1 MFLAWFVVVPF
12 VCFASVKVKVSEN
25 QCPQLKNCTCQYQGQ
40 LLNVNCINITD
51 TSQLTTILHEGLK
64 NQTFNHV
71 YISKSNISHI
81 PSSLFANLTIQKI
94 ILRHVDVETVDPDA
108 FETIQ
113 GLYELKLNYGKIK
126 SIPIAISNVG
136 MRLRSLWME
145 HGKIKEIRFEFQN
158 FTILEL
164 LDLKAN
170 KIVSIHKDAFISF
183 KNLRK
188 LDLSQNAI
196 KVLEPGTFREM
207 HQLQQ
212 LFLGN
217 SSLVCGDGLLDNMV
231 DIEKVILVNNNLT
244 NIDKLTSTKLFHVK
258 ELFLSNNPLQS
269 LRKDTF
275 EDKYVSLTWLR
286 LDHTELRSVH
296 KNTFQKMLFLHNLD
310 ISHNHI
316 EEFDKTTFDNLPLVN
331 INLYR
336 NQLTTINGLSN
347 MPLETLNAGDNKIRN
362 IRGAFDKL
370 PKLQYV
376 LLTHNFIP
384 CIEGQTFRNNEML
397 QHLIISRN
405 KITWLASNAF
415 EGLKKLKILILNHNF
430 IQSLNGSLQYL
441 PWLQVLDL
449 FNNSLTHLNAF
460 DFNVTQGLY
469 KLKISSNKLVS
480 VEGAFVNMKLL
491 GALFIGANYLE
502 TLSRESFPEHLK
514 NLWYIKLWGNPLA
527 CDCRLTWL
535 LRWIR
540 DTKKVMDRPRCFQP
554 QWLKNRHFRHLK
566 ESDLLN
572 WPDHCPEPCN
582 CFCVS
587 NNSDYFINVDCSG
600 RQMSAIPTILPGK
613 VGYLNVNNNS
623 VQNLEDLD
631 FCGRPQLQTLLLE
644 NNRITVVNNVSFP
657 KNLKRLSL
665 ARNDIESFPLSTIED
680 LVLDNITLSDN
691 PWLCLCK
698 TLPFRNWLFSHRDV
712 VSDIN
717 ETYCSSSLENGPLRG
732 NVLVSL
738 TERDLCPQKV
748 AMYIVIT
755 IGILALLLGV
765 SGVKI
770 IYSRYNM
777 NIKIWMYTHHIC
789 TFLSCVKE
797 DEIDEDKVFD
807 AFICYNTL
815 DESLVLNNIL
825 PGLEE
830 QEPFYNLCI
839 HERNFL
845 AGSYIADNIVQAV
858 KASRRII
865 VVLSENFVKSEWC
878 RMEFKTAHLQV
889 LEDRIHRL
897 LVILLGDLPDEEDMD
912 PEMNMY
918 LKTVVYLKW
927 GDKNFWNKLR
937 YFMPKKVNVVPAER
951 QPLLKD

>member
-1 MFLAWFVVVPF
+1 MFLAWFVVLPF
-12 VCFASVKVKVSEN
+12 VCLASVKVKVSEN
-25 QCPQLKNCTCQYQGQ
+25 QCPQLKNCTCQYQSQ
-40 LLNVNCINITD
+40 LLNVNCTNITD
-51 TSQLTTILHEGLK
+51 TSQLVTVLHKDLI
-64 NQTFNHV
+64 NQTFSNV
-71 YISKSNISHI
+71 YINWSNISHI
-81 PSSLFANLTIQKI
+81 SSSLFANLTILKI
-94 ILRHVDVETVDPDA
+94 ILQHVDVKTIDPDA
-108 FETIQ
+108 FVTIQ
-113 GLYELKLNYGKIK
+113 YLSQFKLNYGKIEL
-126 SIPIAISNVG
+126 IPKAISNIG
-136 MRLRSLWME
+136 MRLRRMWLE
-145 HGKIKEIRFEFQN
+145 HGKIKEIRFELRN
-158 FTILEL
+158 FVIVEEL
-164 LDLKAN
+164 FFKDN
-170 KIVSIHKDAFISF
+170 KIEYIHKNAFDS
-183 KNLRK
+183 LAK
-188 LDLSQNAI
+188 LKMLILSQNKI
-196 KVLEPGTFREM
+196 KVLEPGM
-207 HQLQQ
+207 HQPKG

-217 SSLVCGDGLLDNMV
+217 GSFMYTAGLSDTMV
-231 DIEKVILVNNNLT
+231 NTEKVNNVRNINKFASTRMLNLKDF
-244 NIDKLTSTKLFHVK
+244 N
-258 ELFLSNNPLQS
+258 LSHNPLRL

-275 EDKYVSLTWLR
+275 GYNYVSLTILK
-286 LDHTELRSVH
+286 LSNTELKSVH
-296 KNTFQKMLFLHNLD
+296 KETFKKMSFLHTLYLSNNY
-310 ISHNHI
+310 IV
-316 EEFDKTTFDNLPLVN
+316 EFENTTFDNLPLTL
-331 INLYR
+331 INLKNNR
-336 NQLTTINGLSN
+336 LITITGLFVN
-347 MPLETLNAGDNKIRN
+347 LPLEILDVSYNRIKTV
-362 IRGAFDKL
+362 RGAFDKL
-370 PKLQYV
+370 PKLQY
-376 LLTHNFIP
+376 LYLNNNALS
-384 CIEGQTFRNNEML
+384 CIEERTFQNNKML
-397 QHLIISRN
+397 QHILLSNN
-405 KITWLASNAF
+405 KIKWLASNAF
-415 EGLKKLKILILNHNF
+415 EGPIKLERLFLNHNL
-430 IQSLNGSLQYL
+430 IQSLNGSLHYL
-441 PWLQVLDL
+441 PWLEFLQVCS
-449 FNNSLTHLNAF
+449 NRLTHLNAT
-460 DFNVTQGLY
+460 DFSKNHQLY
-469 KLKISSNKLVS
+469 KLYITANKLVS
-480 VEGAFVNMKLL
+480 VEGAFFNLKLL
-491 GALFIGANYLE
+491 RILFIGANLLE
-502 TLSRESFPEHLK
+502 TLSRESFPEQLK
-514 NLWYIKLWGNPLA
+514 RLWFIKITGNPLA

-535 LRWIR
+535 LRWSR
-540 DTKKVMDRPRCFQP
+540 DKENVMDQPTCSQP
-554 QWLKNRHFRHLK
+554 QWLKNRHFRHLN

-587 NNSDYFINVDCSG
+587 NNSDYFINVDCSD
-600 RQMSAIPTILPGK
+600 RQISVVPTVLPGK

-623 VQNLEDLD
+623 IQTLEDLD
-631 FCGRPQLQTLLLE
+631 FCRRPQLQTLLLE

-717 ETYCSSSLENGPLRG
+717 ETFCSSKLENGPLRG
-732 NVLVSL
+732 KVLVSL

-755 IGILALLLGV
+755 IGALALLLGV

-807 AFICYNTL
+807 AFICYNSL
-815 DESLVLNNIL
+815 DESLVLNNIV

-889 LEDRIHRL
+889 LEDRMHRL
-897 LVILLGDLPDEEDMD
+897 LVILVGDLPDEEDMD

-927 GDKNFWNKLR
+927 GDKKFWNKLR

-951 QPLLKD
+951 QPLLEREVVA